1 MRYPDVGF
9 GEEFL
14 ELAEMDA
21 LISNS
26 IHVRNWE
33 KKHKGIQS
41 YISYKSGSF
50 G

>member
-1 MRYPDVGF
+1 MFEWDVAF

-14 ELAEMDA
+14 ELAEMDV

-33 KKHKGIQS
+33 KKKGIQS
-41 YISYKSGSF
+41 YFSYKSSSF

>member
-1 MRYPDVGF
+1 MINVGF

-14 ELAEMDA
+14 ELTAEMDD

-33 KKHKGIQS
+33 KKKGIQS
-41 YISYKSGSF
+41 YFSYISGSF